1 MKKSPLFWKVT
12 TLIGCI
18 MLLLVPLLMVSNLID
33 ERASYREEVESA
45 LRQSTSGSQQLV
57 GPLIAIPV
65 TEVFYKFE
73 EDKKVEHKRSFLH
86 FLLPESLVVDG
97 NQQVESRSIGI
108 YDGQI
113 WHTDLKLQARYN
125 TEKLAH

>member
-1 MKKSPLFWKVT
+1 
-12 TLIGCI
+12 
-18 MLLLVPLLMVSNLID
+18 MVSNLTD

-86 FLLPESLVVDG
+86 FLLP
-97 NQQVESRSIGI
+97 GI
-108 YDGQI
+108 PGG
-113 WHTDLKLQARYN
+113 
-125 TEKLAH
+125 